1 MNYILPIHCGSPDM
15 AKLNL
20 GSIYLKIDTDID
32 LSLYLDAKKSSIAK
46 LLPLKNT
53 ITNTN
58 TNTNINTS
66 NKIRLPL
73 AQNQK
78 QSRFLNKG
86 CLMSFCDSFSPQA
99 PCAYAKWQANVQG
112 SQGKTEANIQD
123 KNKNKN
129 LNSYLA
135 GLFEGDGH
143 IWLPNINWKKKHNP
157 RFCITFALKNEP
169 LAKKIL
175 EIIEYGHIRYK
186 PKENACVL
194 IVSPVKGLKKII
206 WLINGELRTPKVHQL
221 HKLIDW
227 INVNHSSNI
236 IKKSVNKESNFNNS
250 WLAGFVDAD
259 GSFGIRHTNNKAKKR
274 QISCRL
280 RIEQR
285 MVDPITNESYF
296 DILNKIAF
304 FFNCNL
310 LLRKQ
315 VATGNV
321 YFSLTASSSKSI
333 KIIIDYFECYPLY
346 SSKYLDYKDWAEAA
360 RLILD
365 KKQYESI
372 VKIDS
377 LKSNMNNSRVYFNWI
392 HLNKFT

>member
-1 MNYILPIHCGSPDM
+1 MGDAGLVCPYPSYPTGLITSCNNYNPPRTGEG
-15 AKLNL
+15 L
-20 GSIYLKIDTDID
+20 GRGCKY
-32 LSLYLDAKKSSIAK
+32 
-46 LLPLKNT
+46 KN
-53 ITNTN
+53 
-58 TNTNINTS
+58 
-66 NKIRLPL
+66 
-73 AQNQK
+73 QN
-78 QSRFLNKG
+78 F
-86 CLMSFCDSFSPQA
+86 
-99 PCAYAKWQANVQG
+99 
-112 SQGKTEANIQD
+112 
-123 KNKNKN
+123 
-129 LNSYLA
+129 NSYLA

-206 WLINGELRTPKVHQL
+206 WLINGELRTPKVNQL

-259 GSFGIRHTNNKAKKR
+259 GSFGIRHTKIENKAKKR

-296 DILNKIAF
+296 YILTKIAF

-321 YFSLTASSSKSI
+321 YFSLTASS
-333 KIIIDYFECYPLY
+333 
-346 SSKYLDYKDWAEAA
+346 
-360 RLILD
+360 
-365 KKQYESI
+365 
-372 VKIDS
+372 
-377 LKSNMNNSRVYFNWI
+377 
-392 HLNKFT
+392 

>member
-1 MNYILPIHCGSPDM
+1 M

-20 GSIYLKIDTDID
+20 GSIYLKIDKDID
-32 LSLYLDAKKSSIAK
+32 LSLDLDVKKSYIAK

-53 ITNTN
+53 NTN
-58 TNTNINTS
+58 KNTNKNTNTS

-73 AQNQK
+73 AKNKK
-78 QSRFLNKG
+78 QSCSLNKG

-99 PCAYAKWQANVQG
+99 LQG
-112 SQGKTEANIQD
+112 SQGKTEAKIQD
-123 KNKNKN
+123 TIYPLWHKYKNKNF
-129 LNSYLA
+129 NSYLA

-206 WLINGELRTPKVHQL
+206 LLINGELRTPKVHQL

-236 IKKSVNKESNFNNS
+236 IKKSVNKESKFNNS

-259 GSFGIRHTNNKAKKR
+259 GSFGIRHTKIENKAKKR

-346 SSKYLDYKDWAEAA
+346 SSKYLDYRDWAEAA

-365 KKQYESI
+365 KKQYTNESI

-392 HLNKFT
+392 HLNKLT

>member
-1 MNYILPIHCGSPDM
+1 M

>member
-1 MNYILPIHCGSPDM
+1 M
-15 AKLNL
+15 
-20 GSIYLKIDTDID
+20 
-32 LSLYLDAKKSSIAK
+32 
-46 LLPLKNT
+46 
-53 ITNTN
+53 
-58 TNTNINTS
+58 
-66 NKIRLPL
+66 PL

-78 QSRFLNKG
+78 QSRFINKG
-86 CLMSFCDSFSPQA
+86 CLLSFCESFSTAALQD
-99 PCAYAKWQANVQG
+99 
-112 SQGKTEANIQD
+112 SQGKTEAKKQD
-123 KNKNKN
+123 RIYPMGDKYKNKNF
-129 LNSYLA
+129 NSYLA

-186 PKENACVL
+186 QKENACVL

-206 WLINGELRTPKVHQL
+206 LLINGELRTPKVHQL

-259 GSFGIRHTNNKAKKR
+259 GSFGIRHTKIENKAKKR

-296 DILNKIAF
+296 DILTKIAF

-315 VATGNV
+315 VDTGNV

-333 KIIIDYFECYPLY
+333 KIIIDYFESYPLY

-365 KKQYESI
+365 KKQYTNESI

-392 HLNKFT
+392 HLNKLTLN